1 MEFLLK
7 CKDVKACGYF
17 EHAVCFSLSKPI
29 KINDGEEAACN
40 NLSVIEYLIWRK
52 IELKMKCLIWPTW
65 DHGLD
70 SSIPYMEVLYLW

>member
-40 NLSVIEYLIWRK
+40 NLSVIEYLI
-52 IELKMKCLIWPTW
+52 
-65 DHGLD
+65 
-70 SSIPYMEVLYLW
+70 